1 MQHIKKENI
10 GLIEVMG
17 LAILPP
23 RLKAELEQV
32 ESYLLNNDCHIAEY
46 HKQWAE
52 TIKADNEVIT
62 SNNVRQI
69 VRDSVGQKFKR
80 VLEDAGV
87 FKRTVEGQEA
97 FRRFINTLD
106 IE

>member
-1 MQHIKKENI
+1 M
-10 GLIEVMG
+10 
-17 LAILPP
+17 
-23 RLKAELEQV
+23 R
-32 ESYLLNNDCHIAEY
+32 
-46 HKQWAE
+46 
-52 TIKADNEVIT
+52 
-62 SNNVRQI
+62 RI